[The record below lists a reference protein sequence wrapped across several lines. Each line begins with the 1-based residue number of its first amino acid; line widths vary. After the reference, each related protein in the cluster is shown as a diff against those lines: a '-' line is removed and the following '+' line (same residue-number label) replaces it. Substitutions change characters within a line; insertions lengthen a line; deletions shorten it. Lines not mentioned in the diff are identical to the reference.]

1 MVLNREILCIFSW
14 GGGGGRMPVI
24 LRQQEGPGTD
34 HYHFLGECYVHG
46 LMFGEGLELLRSR
59 GSDLKSSALV

>member
-1 MVLNREILCIFSW
+1 
-14 GGGGGRMPVI
+14 MPVI

-46 LMFGEGLELLRSR
+46 LMFEEGPELLRSR